1 MTPVTDE
8 RRNIRNSGIVQF
20 MHNYE
25 ADSVSIHIK
34 SYPQKIDNLIIYEC
48 FQAFVLPESLHGQML
63 LTWRNSTNETPD
75 TVFHPCEI
83 DAYNAMIN
91 IYSAPKSK
99 EFPLANSRS
108 SIHGRGA
115 SHPSIIKL
123 QQSCN
128 YLHHRASMLHLSPTN
143 SPDVKE
149 RFKVSSRNYKPNGA
163 PSVDPIDFLPRMFE
177 ACFVKDKKSI
187 LEKVRN
193 WQMILLSISHF
204 YRPSEACQY
213 CPLVSSVELP
223 KSKADIDVD
232 GVPKWL
238 VLSLSEWKG
247 RKSNGKYE
255 MLLYRNYVDVRFCPV
270 VWLLLWIQMSGIK
283 QGPII
288 CRIDADTK
296 HPFIA
301 CKTGIMHTDKG
312 NHYTVYL
319 DHSNR
324 IVNIL
329 YDEYS
334 SILRRLFS
342 LAGYRGLKPY
352 TIRKFSVKWGARCG
366 AKDWH
371 LKNTGRWQKTSSHF
385 HAYVQEGISESE
397 QYCSNGKI
405 DEIRKLWVYRPTTF
419 HKNIAPEFDF

>member
-1 MTPVTDE
+1 MVLYPN
-8 RRNIRNSGIVQF
+8 RLW
-20 MHNYE
+20 
-25 ADSVSIHIK
+25 SVGK
-34 SYPQKIDNLIIYEC
+34 G
-48 FQAFVLPESLHGQML
+48 V
-63 LTWRNSTNETPD
+63 
-75 TVFHPCEI
+75 
-83 DAYNAMIN
+83 
-91 IYSAPKSK
+91 
-99 EFPLANSRS
+99 
-108 SIHGRGA
+108 
-115 SHPSIIKL
+115 
-123 QQSCN
+123 
-128 YLHHRASMLHLSPTN
+128 
-143 SPDVKE
+143 
-149 RFKVSSRNYKPNGA
+149 
-163 PSVDPIDFLPRMFE
+163 
-177 ACFVKDKKSI
+177 
-187 LEKVRN
+187 
-193 WQMILLSISHF
+193 
-204 YRPSEACQY
+204 
-213 CPLVSSVELP
+213 
-223 KSKADIDVD
+223 DVD

-247 RKSNGKYE
+247 RKSNGYYE
-255 MLLYRNYVDVRFCPV
+255 MLLYRNYVDVRFCLV

-296 HPFIA
+296 HAMIA

-312 NHYTVYL
+312 NRYTVYL
-319 DHSNR
+319 DQSNR

-334 SILRRLFS
+334 SILRRPLS

-419 HKNIAPEFDF
+419 HKNIAPELDF